1 MGNIFCKRRQSIN
14 FKKYKNRYLWRKS
27 KKSNV
32 MKLSEEE
39 IIILK
44 EKTGFGDKMIEAWYE
59 AFMVLIYLYFLSKSI
74 F

>member
-1 MGNIFCKRRQSIN
+1 
-14 FKKYKNRYLWRKS
+14 
-27 KKSNV
+27 